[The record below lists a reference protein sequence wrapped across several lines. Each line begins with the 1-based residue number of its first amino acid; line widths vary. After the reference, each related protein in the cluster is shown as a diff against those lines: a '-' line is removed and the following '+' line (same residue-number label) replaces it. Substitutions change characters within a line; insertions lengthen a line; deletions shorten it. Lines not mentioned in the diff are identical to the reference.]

1 MTSEETA
8 YERLKGAICEQA
20 VKDYRAAILM
30 RDRTR
35 QEQLERFFRGE
46 WFLWLMND
54 KIDGEYVIESV
65 RKLCKMSKH
74 S

>member
-1 MTSEETA
+1 MTSEKAA

-35 QEQLERFFRGE
+35 QEQLERFFRGD
-46 WFLWLMND
+46 WFLWLVND
-54 KIDGEYVIESV
+54 KIDGEYVIERV
-65 RKLCKMSKH
+65 RELCKMSKR